1 MAVKRELNSCAV
13 GTVDDGG
20 TSAMVQN
27 RTTDN
32 KMTLS

>member
-1 MAVKRELNSCAV
+1 VLLALD
-13 GTVDDGG
+13 DDGG